1 MNHFF
6 CNTGKDLSD
15 KIPATK
21 NPLLNGDFG
30 DKIVSSSFSFSP
42 LDKEKVLKAILLL
55 AEPAKAF
62 I

>member
-1 MNHFF
+1 MK
-6 CNTGKDLSD
+6 GKDLSD

-42 LDKEKVLKAILLL
+42 RNKEKVLKAFS
-55 AEPAKAF
+55 KVKTSNWVRY
-62 I
+62 